1 MGGGTEAFPDL
12 GDHCQHDDCHQFDFL
27 PFTCEACGKIFCLE
41 HRTYR
46 AHGCPSADRGSRT
59 VAVCQICSATVEKEE
74 GEDDES
80 AVSRHERSGG
90 CDASRKRKLRC
101 PVPRCKE
108 VLTFSNCTSCKVC
121 GLKVCLKHR
130 FSSDH
135 ACRMTRRP
143 PAAAAAAAAA
153 AMKRSGVECREKKEK
168 PGVVSQL
175 PSPPI
180 KGY

>member
-12 GDHCQHDDCHQFDFL
+12 GDHCQHDDCHQLDFL

-59 VAVCQICSATVEKEE
+59 VAVCQICSAAVEKEE

-90 CDASRKRKLRC
+90 CDASRKR
-101 PVPRCKE
+101 
-108 VLTFSNCTSCKVC
+108 
-121 GLKVCLKHR
+121 
-130 FSSDH
+130 
-135 ACRMTRRP
+135 
-143 PAAAAAAAAA
+143 
-153 AMKRSGVECREKKEK
+153 SGVECREKKEK